1 MTAIMDFNHCYLLVD
16 LQDVESMVALKV
28 VSGWAQRVAVPV
40 SVQPFLKPKINTAGD
55 VPKGS
60 DAFEAYKNKR
70 AAARNLVRA
79 QERLRDLQ
87 RLGLTEV
94 DRLSPLQ
101 WLQIH
106 WGLLQVAEQSAN
118 LSMLFD
124 KLFAVLRAADVRQRG
139 DALEILLAF
148 LVSDSEPS
156 VAFDMDKAHRDLRSV
171 ASAWQAKGVL
181 SAPSLWLNGEVFMGV
196 GHLPLIT
203 DRLLKLGL
211 DK

>member
-60 DAFEAYKNKR
+60 DAFEAHKNKR

-124 KLFAVLRAADVRQRG
+124 KLFAVLRAADGRQRG

>member
-124 KLFAVLRAADVRQRG
+124 KLFAVLRAADGRQRG

-156 VAFDMDKAHRDLRSV
+156 VAFEMDKAHRDLHSV

>member
-156 VAFDMDKAHRDLRSV
+156 VAFEMDKAHRDLRSV